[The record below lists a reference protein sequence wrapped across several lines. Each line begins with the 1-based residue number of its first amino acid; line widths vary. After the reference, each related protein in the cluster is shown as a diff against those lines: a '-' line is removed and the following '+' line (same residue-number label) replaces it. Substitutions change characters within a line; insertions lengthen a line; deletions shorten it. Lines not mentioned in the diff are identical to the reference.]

1 VERLTM
7 AAKTTTDIQPQAA
20 EPVAELL
27 PQAGGSYIR
36 LPDGGLQPAG
46 ASEDGK
52 AIETT
57 PQE

>member
-1 VERLTM
+1 M
-7 AAKTTTDIQPQAA
+7 ATKKPTDTQPQAA

-36 LPDGGLQPAG
+36 LPDGSLQTAG

>member
-1 VERLTM
+1 M
-7 AAKTTTDIQPQAA
+7 ATKKPNDTQPQAA

-36 LPDGGLQPAG
+36 LPDGSLQSAD
-46 ASEDGK
+46 AAEAGK
-52 AIETT
+52 AIEPT

>member
-1 VERLTM
+1 MT
-7 AAKTTTDIQPQAA
+7 AKATTNTKPQAA

-36 LPDGGLQPAG
+36 LPDGSLQSAD
-46 ASEDGK
+46 AAEAGK
-52 AIETT
+52 AIDPT

>member
-1 VERLTM
+1 M
-7 AAKTTTDIQPQAA
+7 ATKKPTDTQPQAA

-36 LPDGGLQPAG
+36 QPDGSLQSAD
-46 ASEDGK
+46 AAEAAK
-52 AIETT
+52 AIKTT

>member
-1 VERLTM
+1 M
-7 AAKTTTDIQPQAA
+7 ATKKTTDIQPQAA

-36 LPDGGLQPAG
+36 LPDGSLQPAG

>member
-1 VERLTM
+1 MT
-7 AAKTTTDIQPQAA
+7 AKATTNTQPQPAK
-20 EPVAELL
+20 PVAELL

-36 LPDGGLQPAG
+36 LPDGSLQPAG

-52 AIETT
+52 AIEPT